1 MKTLLKGGKL
11 PYYKVILACLMSGAF
26 TFAISHQFHKPSSS
40 PSTSQ
45 STAGK
50 QLILTRLKDY
60 KYIQPLLLSDLS
72 EPDDGL
78 QELIR
83 DVQQSISIYQSKDTS
98 YKASVYIRNLTDGKW
113 NVINPSEKYDPGS
126 ILKLPVMIALL
137 KKAEADPSILDQQ
150 ILYQG
155 TERKL
160 PTQTI
165 QPSSIQAGTIYK
177 VRDLLRYM
185 IVESD
190 NEANLL
196 LFNFLR
202 PDIILKVF
210 RDLQLEIPDVSQPTV
225 YMNVI
230 DVSKFLR
237 VIYNSS
243 YLDPRLSEYSMELLE
258 KTKFSEGM
266 KKSIPDNAM
275 LIHKF
280 GERGYPGTSFQ
291 ELSETGI
298 IYLNDQR
305 ILLTI
310 MTKGNNQSAQAASI
324 AEITQKVVSRMQSTA
339 L

>member
-1 MKTLLKGGKL
+1 MKTLLKGGKW
-11 PYYKVILACLMSGAF
+11 PYYKVLLACLMTGAF
-26 TFAISHQFHKPSSS
+26 TFAISHQFHKSPPAPHSS
-40 PSTSQ
+40 PSPS
-45 STAGK
+45 K
-50 QLILTRLKDY
+50 QLIQTRLKDY

-72 EPDDGL
+72 EPDDRL

-190 NEANLL
+190 NEANML

-243 YLDPRLSEYSMELLE
+243 YIDPRLSEYSMELLE

-298 IYLNDQR
+298 IYLSDQR

>member
-11 PYYKVILACLMSGAF
+11 PYYKVILACLMTGAF
-26 TFAISHQFHKPSSS
+26 TFAISHQFHKPSPS
-40 PSTSQ
+40 PPTSQ

-72 EPDDGL
+72 EPDEGM
-78 QELIR
+78 QELMTDI
-83 DVQQSISIYQSKDTS
+83 QQSISSYQIKDS
-98 YKASVYIRNLTDGKW
+98 AFKASVYIRNLTDGKW
-113 NVINPSEKYDPGS
+113 NVINPNEKYDPGS

-137 KKAEADPSILDQQ
+137 KKAESDPTLLDQQ

-160 PTQTI
+160 PKQTI
-165 QPSSIQAGTIYK
+165 EPTSIKAGSVYT
-177 VRDLLRYM
+177 VRELLKFM

-190 NEANLL
+190 NEANML
-196 LFNFLR
+196 LFNFLK
-202 PDIILKVF
+202 PDIVLKVF
-210 RDLQLEIPDVSQPTV
+210 RDLQLEIPDVYQPTL
-225 YMNVI
+225 YMNVA

-243 YLDPRLSEYSMELLE
+243 YTDPRLSEYSMQLLE
-258 KTKFSEGM
+258 KTKFTEGM
-266 KKSIPDNAM
+266 KKSIPGNAM

-280 GERGYPGTSFQ
+280 GERGYADTSFQ

-305 ILLTI
+305 VLVTI
-310 MTKGNNQSAQAASI
+310 MTKGTNQSAQAASI
-324 AEITQKVVSRMQSTA
+324 AEITKKVVSRIQA
-339 L
+339 AAI